1 MNAHRIS
8 IVSLLGAVFLV
19 TSCQQLPE
27 QLGLAVEL
35 KPVAGRLTAVNPND
49 VVVAPIEFAEEGLQA
64 PEQLLR
70 QAAVGSLI
78 ARRYAPLSLGF
89 VDASIPESLAG
100 GVLKA
105 SYRPGSLGEDAVLRI
120 IVHEWDTSLWDLR
133 NALMVDLEFIMEDP
147 GDSGQELWHARMKQ
161 RFDFEKQART
171 AATESALLSVAMRV
185 MTDEICSQ
193 LPQRAVLP
201 GAQ

>member
-8 IVSLLGAVFLV
+8 FVSLLASALFV
-19 TSCQQLPE
+19 TSCQPLPE
-27 QLGLAVEL
+27 QHGLEVEIM
-35 KPVAGRLTAVNPND
+35 PVAGGLAAVNPND

-89 VDASIPESLAG
+89 VDASIPDALAG

-120 IVHEWDTSLWDLR
+120 IVHGWDTSLWDLR
-133 NALMVDLEFIMEDP
+133 KALMVDLEFIMEDP
-147 GDSGQELWHARMKQ
+147 GNGGQELWHARLKQ

-171 AATESALLSVAMRV
+171 AATESALLSAATRV
-185 MTDEICSQ
+185 VTDEICSQ
-193 LPQRAVLP
+193 LPPRVVLP

>member
-8 IVSLLGAVFLV
+8 LVSLFAAALFA
-19 TSCQQLPE
+19 TSCQPLPE
-27 QLGLAVEL
+27 RHGMAVEIT
-35 KPVAGRLTAVNPND
+35 PVTGRLATINPND

-64 PEQLLR
+64 PEQMLR

-78 ARRYAPLSLGF
+78 ARRYAPLSLDF

-105 SYRPGSLGEDAVLRI
+105 PYRPGSLGEDAVLRI
-120 IVHEWDTSLWDLR
+120 IVHSWDTSLWNLR

-147 GDSGQELWHARMKQ
+147 GDSGQELWHARLKQ

-171 AATESALLSVAMRV
+171 AATESALLSTAMRV

-193 LPQRAVLP
+193 LPQRVVLP
-201 GAQ
+201 GAH